1 MPCHFV
7 ALNPSRGFRRLD
19 ARTLTPS
26 RSADSSHI
34 LRCVGARTHP
44 TLLRR
49 HYSPDLSTWLNAG
62 TSPNAP
68 PVTRHPSP
76 VTRHPS
82 PVTRHPS
89 PVIRHPSSVIRHPS
103 SHYQINHNL
112 IFATAIHSQHINHT
126 LIFKL
131 TPPEPHNQS
140 QLNLHI
146 DHQLINK
153 FSAYNPLHL
162 IRINGHALSRKSS

>member
-1 MPCHFV
+1 MLFWRHV
-7 ALNPSRGFRRLD
+7 YLARPS
-19 ARTLTPS
+19 A
-26 RSADSSHI
+26 ASHA
-34 LRCVGARTHP
+34 GA
-44 TLLRR
+44 LLRMSGKGCGLPFLPR
-49 HYSPDLSTWLNAG
+49 PRCSRARRNPEQHSPQLYNTCALLLGPESIARLEMG
-62 TSPNAP
+62 
-68 PVTRHPSP
+68 RCPSP
-76 VTRHPS
+76 
-82 PVTRHPS
+82 
-89 PVIRHPSSVIRHPS
+89 VIRHPS